1 MNISPR
7 TVPDIAGEYNLIDS
21 GNEMKLEQ
29 IGKYRIV
36 RPAPQAVWT
45 PRLSDTEWSSADA
58 TYMRSSSG
66 GGGDGLV
73 TGFRR

>member
-1 MNISPR
+1 MSSYQLPNMMLPEGQTPMNISPR

-36 RPAPQAVWT
+36 RRAP
-45 PRLSDTEWSSADA
+45 
-58 TYMRSSSG
+58 
-66 GGGDGLV
+66 
-73 TGFRR
+73 RRCGCTDCPY

>member
-45 PRLSDTEWSSADA
+45 PRLADTEGNSADA
-58 TYMRSSSG
+58 NDRHSSSG
-66 GGGDGLV
+66 GGE
-73 TGFRR
+73 